1 MGVIHGLDQEALPGV
16 ARDDGGAFFAALE
29 QTVAVIEAEVTLLL
43 LGVVAF
49 VAFGDEHRPDPGL
62 EELHVRRFEL
72 GG

>member
-1 MGVIHGLDQEALPGV
+1 MGVIHRLDQEALPGV
-16 ARDDGGAFFAALE
+16 ARDDGSAFFAALE

-49 VAFGDEHRPDPGL
+49 VAFSDEHRPDPGL